1 MNWHMWVGAGLALA
15 GSALI
20 VSTLGEIRKA
30 AATRRWLSTDGT
42 VIESNVETEFN
53 DGTYYHLKLTYR
65 YEVDGKSYVSGRL
78 RAQPSGVWSW
88 AWPAQHT
95 ARRYKVGCSV
105 RVYYSAV
112 EPHESVLERGISWSR
127 LAALG
132 SIVAILF
139 GNAWNQINQ

>member
-1 MNWHMWVGAGLALA
+1 MWIGAGLALA

-20 VSTLGEIRKA
+20 VGALGEIRKA

-53 DGTYYHLKLTYR
+53 DGTYYRLKLTYR
-65 YEVDGKSYVSGRL
+65 YEVDGKSYVSSRL
-78 RAQPSGVWSW
+78 RAQRSAVWAW

-105 RVYYSAV
+105 RVYYSAA
-112 EPHESVLERGISWSR
+112 EPHESVLERGISWRR

-132 SIVAILF
+132 SVTAILF
-139 GNAWNQINQ
+139 GNAWNQLNQ